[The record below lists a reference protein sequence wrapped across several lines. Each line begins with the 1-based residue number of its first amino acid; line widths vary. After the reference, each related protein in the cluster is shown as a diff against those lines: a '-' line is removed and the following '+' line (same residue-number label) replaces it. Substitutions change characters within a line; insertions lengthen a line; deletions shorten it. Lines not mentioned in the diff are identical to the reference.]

1 MSAPIRREALRFLIA
16 GAINTVTTYAVYLA
30 LLSWLHYT
38 LAYTIAYVTG
48 IALAYWLS
56 TWYVFEV
63 RRSKRGMLLFPLVY
77 VAQYLAGVGTLQFAV
92 NLLSLPQQYAL
103 LVSIAVTVPIT
114 FVLSRLVLKRYGTL
128 TAAQPLEEEP

>member
-16 GAINTVTTYAVYLA
+16 GAVNTATTYAVYLA
-30 LLSWLHYT
+30 LLLWLHYT
-38 LAYTIAYVTG
+38 LAYTIAYVAG

-56 TWYVFEV
+56 TWYVFKV

-77 VAQYLAGVGTLQFAV
+77 VIQYLVGVATLQLAV
-92 NLLSLPQQYAL
+92 KILSIPQQYAL

-128 TAAQPLEEEP
+128 TAAQPVEEQP